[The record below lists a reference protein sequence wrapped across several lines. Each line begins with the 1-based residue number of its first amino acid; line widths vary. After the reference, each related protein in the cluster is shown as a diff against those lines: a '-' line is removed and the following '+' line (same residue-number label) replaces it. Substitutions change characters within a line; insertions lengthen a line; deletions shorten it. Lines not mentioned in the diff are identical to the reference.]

1 MLLHFQS
8 DQHSLGVYALPDMH
22 CLAAAD
28 ALAGQADGDSG
39 QEDILCRL
47 PLRILNLSVG
57 LDQQHQYTV
66 NMYQAIAIL
75 HDLFSIALLSQVRPA
90 SSPSFCAVQA
100 VLSKL
105 AALDADLSEKRA
117 KKNRLESE
125 VRMCSIKLDRAQKL
139 ISGLGGEKSRWTAAA
154 ALLGQQLQRL
164 TGDVL
169 LAAAQIAYLGEPVL
183 CDWVQQ
189 SLQNTLSTCGK
200 HPALV
205 L

>member
-1 MLLHFQS
+1 M
-8 DQHSLGVYALPDMH
+8 
-22 CLAAAD
+22 
-28 ALAGQADGDSG
+28 
-39 QEDILCRL
+39 
-47 PLRILNLSVG
+47 
-57 LDQQHQYTV
+57 
-66 NMYQAIAIL
+66 
-75 HDLFSIALLSQVRPA
+75 
-90 SSPSFCAVQA
+90 
-100 VLSKL
+100 LSKL

-169 LAAAQIAYLGEPVL
+169 LAAAQIAYLGEPGAVVL
-183 CDWVQQ
+183 SATASACVPIRNSRKQ
-189 SLQNTLSTCGK
+189 
-200 HPALV
+200 PASV

>member
-1 MLLHFQS
+1 M
-8 DQHSLGVYALPDMH
+8 
-22 CLAAAD
+22 
-28 ALAGQADGDSG
+28 
-39 QEDILCRL
+39 
-47 PLRILNLSVG
+47 
-57 LDQQHQYTV
+57 
-66 NMYQAIAIL
+66 
-75 HDLFSIALLSQVRPA
+75 
-90 SSPSFCAVQA
+90 QA

-183 CDWVQQ
+183 SYWVQQ
-189 SLQNTLSTCGK
+189 SLQTTLSTCGK

>member
-1 MLLHFQS
+1 
-8 DQHSLGVYALPDMH
+8 MH
-22 CLAAAD
+22 HV
-28 ALAGQADGDSG
+28 
-39 QEDILCRL
+39 
-47 PLRILNLSVG
+47 P
-57 LDQQHQYTV
+57 
-66 NMYQAIAIL
+66 
-75 HDLFSIALLSQVRPA
+75 
-90 SSPSFCAVQA
+90 SPCAVQA

-169 LAAAQIAYLGEPVL
+169 LAAAQIAYLGEPGAVVCDAAASARVL
-183 CDWVQQ
+183 EATLEGSLPGCSGSAPSTLRCRSLHI
-189 SLQNTLSTCGK
+189 SLQGRVS
-200 HPALV
+200 
-205 L
+205 